1 MTDSELT
8 TALLRCASMWFKN
21 TDYLLL
27 EELLRRWNRAEME
40 LKRLKTE
47 PAHATD
53 DNQPEDN

>member
-21 TDYLLL
+21 TDYLFL

-53 DNQPEDN
+53 ENVPK